1 MPEISFYLLPT
12 SSGQD
17 RDLYV
22 CKLIEKAYRHG
33 DYPFVLTGSPEHSQK
48 IDDLLWTFRPGSFIP
63 HQTYTGE
70 LPEFKQVILIGAA
83 QPPDSRGNI
92 IINLSPECP
101 VAFLTAQRILEVIE
115 NNEEAKAS
123 GRNRYRHYQQAGLE
137 IVTHNI

>member
-17 RDLYV
+17 RDLFV

-33 DYPFVLTGSPEHSQK
+33 EYPYVLTGSPEHSQK

-70 LPEFKQVILIGAA
+70 LPEFNREILIGAA
-83 QPPDSRGNI
+83 QPQNPDKTSLLISHRNVRL
-92 IINLSPECP
+92 LSLRRN
-101 VAFLTAQRILEVIE
+101 AFWRLLRTMKKPKL
-115 NNEEAKAS
+115 
-123 GRNRYRHYQQAGLE
+123 QAE
-137 IVTHNI
+137 IVTVTINRPGLKS